1 MVCGNTNTEE
11 IKVNFQ
17 MNIPDEVRHV
27 LTTLQG
33 NGHSAEL
40 IGGCVR
46 DALLGREPRDYDI
59 ATSAI
64 PDSVIQAFLSTEAKV
79 YPTGIQHGT
88 VTVVHKGVPVEVT
101 TYRTEGGYSD
111 SRRPDSVAFSSNLFD
126 DVWRRDFTINAIA
139 WDGEKLVDH
148 VGGAGAL
155 DQKLIQAVGHAG
167 ARFRED
173 PLRMLRAI
181 RLACQLGFEI
191 ERLTFGTIQGGAEWI
206 QKISAERIQAELN
219 KILLSNQAARGTQLL
234 QDSGLLQEILPEI
247 ARLSGFDQKNRRHD
261 KCVLDH
267 TLRVVEAVA
276 PSIELRL
283 AALLHDVGKP
293 DTFTVGEDGVGHA
306 YSHHLRGMD
315 LTEEILTRLRYPNA
329 VTEKV
334 KVLVREHMSRVP
346 GLRPGNVKRLIRRVG
361 EENIEDLFELMI
373 ADVVAHAA
381 PFIEDLEEVLRLR
394 KEALEA
400 LHAKEPL
407 RVQDLALSGKDL
419 IEMGLKPGPLFGEI
433 LGRLLDMVVDGH
445 ELNDLDVLKLRTKFI
460 LEELEN
466 EHTNHQA

>member
-1 MVCGNTNTEE
+1 MQFE
-11 IKVNFQ
+11 

-27 LTTLQG
+27 LTTLQATG
-33 NGHSAEL
+33 ASAEL

-59 ATSAI
+59 ATSAV
-64 PDSVIQAFLSTEAKV
+64 PDKIIQAFLNTESKV
-79 YPTGIQHGT
+79 YPTGLRHGT

-139 WDGEKLVDH
+139 WDGEELVDH
-148 VGGAGAL
+148 VGGAC
-155 DQKLIQAVGHAG
+155 DIKQKHLVAVGHPG
-167 ARFRED
+167 CRFTED
-173 PLRMLRAI
+173 PLRMLRAV

-191 ERLTFGTIQGGAEWI
+191 DRETWDFIDSYKNQIR
-206 QKISAERIQAELN
+206 KISAERIQAELN
-219 KILLSNQAARGTQLL
+219 KILLSNQAARGIQLL
-234 QDSGLLQEILPEI
+234 LDSGLLQEILPEV
-247 ARLSGFDQKNRRHD
+247 ARLNGFAQLNQRHD
-261 KCVLDH
+261 KCVFGH

-276 PSIELRL
+276 PVLELRL

-315 LTEEILTRLRYPNA
+315 MAEEILTRLRYPNCA
-329 VTEKV
+329 TEKV
-334 KVLVREHMSRVP
+334 KILVKEHMSRVP

-373 ADVVAHAA
+373 GDVVAHAA
-381 PFIEDLEEVLRLR
+381 PFIEDLEEVLALR
-394 KEALEA
+394 KETLEA
-400 LHAKEPL
+400 LHAKEPM
-407 RVQDLALSGKDL
+407 RIQDLALSGKDL
-419 IEMGLKPGPLFGEI
+419 IEMGLKPGPLFSII
-433 LGRLLDMVVDGH
+433 LNRLLDRVLNHPEDNNFQ
-445 ELNDLDVLKLRTKFI
+445 ELHYRASFI
-460 LEELEN
+460 AKEFEE
-466 EHTNHQA
+466 